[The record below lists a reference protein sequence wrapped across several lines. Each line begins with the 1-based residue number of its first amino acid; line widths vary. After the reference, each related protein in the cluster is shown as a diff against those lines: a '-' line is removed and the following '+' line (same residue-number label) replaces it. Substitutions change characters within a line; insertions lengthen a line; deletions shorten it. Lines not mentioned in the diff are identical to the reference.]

1 MVLCLW
7 RFLMDVYTLNADG
20 TRFAIPGRKVRVVG
34 EINNKPYDKYRV
46 ARYYEQ
52 FGNFNV
58 TCVRIGNKDYVGFE
72 REAEDSNEPVLYLD
86 KCRKDS
92 TSPS

>member
-1 MVLCLW
+1 
-7 RFLMDVYTLNADG
+7 
-20 TRFAIPGRKVRVVG
+20 
-34 EINNKPYDKYRV
+34 V

-58 TCVRIGNKDYVGFE
+58 TCVRIENKDYVGFE

-86 KCRKDS
+86 KCRKDKII
-92 TSPS
+92 PS